1 MSTLHP
7 LFLLK
12 ESINKYKMEE
22 KPLYIACLDSEKAY
36 DSVWRA
42 GLFYKLMN
50 NITNQFWYISRQYY
64 NQSIGYFKI
73 DGIMEEEE
81 IVIERGVKQGGVL
94 SPQLFNFYINDL
106 LERIQNTG
114 LGIRC
119 GNTNLPIMGY
129 CDDMQILANLIS
141 ELQKLVDMCN
151 EYSKKWLMK
160 FNVNKSMVMNVGY
173 KVLNNEQIKIKI
185 DNVLL
190 PVVNECKY
198 LGLKIREDNE
208 DDNFLMEKFRNIQKC
223 AYSLNSYG
231 LKPIGVNPEIK
242 SFIYNTYCQPVG
254 NYGLGIL
261 NLKKKTINQANI
273 IQNNLI
279 RYMMDIPYKSH
290 ITNLNKVLKIIDVET
305 LIDLNKC
312 TIIKLLHRHDV
323 TKEILESN
331 INAENENWWLY
342 KDMRRISNN
351 LNIYIE
357 KVIYY
362 PDKVRDMILERYY
375 SGSEIEINIREEIDK
390 LIKEYSFKNKK
401 KLRELLIHYS
411 FLNLRLVIGTNPDK
425 LCAIKSAID
434 KAIPCLFIQG
444 TGVLSDFSSC
454 LLDFYKRKKTSTEDE
469 KIIKESI
476 GTCVQDKWGFTFSNS
491 NEDIGV
497 IEKYTNCIWD
507 IIKSKNLDMFIANI
521 SVSFRSRRCTLKNNF
536 LGVVIKFYIY
546 KKYNWTEKK
555 INN

>member
-1 MSTLHP
+1 
-7 LFLLK
+7 
-12 ESINKYKMEE
+12 
-22 KPLYIACLDSEKAY
+22 
-36 DSVWRA
+36 
-42 GLFYKLMN
+42 
-50 NITNQFWYISRQYY
+50 
-64 NQSIGYFKI
+64 
-73 DGIMEEEE
+73 
-81 IVIERGVKQGGVL
+81 
-94 SPQLFNFYINDL
+94 
-106 LERIQNTG
+106 
-114 LGIRC
+114 
-119 GNTNLPIMGY
+119 
-129 CDDMQILANLIS
+129 
-141 ELQKLVDMCN
+141 
-151 EYSKKWLMK
+151 MK

-185 DNVLL
+185 DNVLQ

-279 RYMMDIPYKSH
+279 RYMKDIPYKSH

-312 TIIKLLHRHDV
+312 TILKLLHRHDV

-351 LNIYIE
+351 LNIDIE

-390 LIKEYSFKNKK
+390 LIKEYAFKNKK
-401 KLRELLIHYS
+401 KLREL
-411 FLNLRLVIGTNPDK
+411 V
-425 LCAIKSAID
+425 
-434 KAIPCLFIQG
+434 
-444 TGVLSDFSSC
+444 
-454 LLDFYKRKKTSTEDE
+454 
-469 KIIKESI
+469 KI
-476 GTCVQDKWGFTFSNS
+476 T
-491 NEDIGV
+491 
-497 IEKYTNCIWD
+497 
-507 IIKSKNLDMFIANI
+507 
-521 SVSFRSRRCTLKNNF
+521 
-536 LGVVIKFYIY
+536 
-546 KKYNWTEKK
+546 WTDD
-555 INN
+555 